1 MGEWLNHQL
10 LGRLDKILENQEKQ
24 MAAID
29 DLTTAVSGLATEIT
43 TFLQDVATQISGG
56 VTADQ
61 AEAIVGQ
68 INGFTSQLQAA
79 DPANATPP
87 ATPPTQ

>member
-1 MGEWLNHQL
+1 
-10 LGRLDKILENQEKQ
+10 

-29 DLTTAVSGLATEIT
+29 DLNAATAALSTEIS
-43 TFLQDVATQISGG
+43 TFLADVAAQISGG

-61 AEAIVGQ
+61 AEAIVAQ

-79 DPANATPP
+79 DPANNPP
-87 ATPPTQ
+87 AS